1 MQCWAAVETPQI
13 AISRSFVT
21 DFAVRRHP
29 HWKRHSAAPS
39 VTDFPEDGP
48 PPILPQIGTC
58 DGPFRHGL
66 RLFPKIPGFGLAI
79 RRGEGSLAPRFSFFW
94 QAVGAPVPC
103 QKLLSRGNVGRK
115 THQQH
120 NTTPNQTHTMSTAIA
135 EPANQELNDLIDS
148 KFREFREGSIVKG
161 TILEIRPQVVLVDVG
176 YKSEGAIPS
185 NEFEDEEIEI
195 GDEIEVLLEKL
206 ENEEGM
212 VVLSKEKAAHKQNW
226 EKIVKVFQDGG
237 LVRGKV
243 KSVVKGGLTVNVGV
257 EAFLPGSQVDIIPP
271 KDLNEYVGNVYE
283 FKIVKVNDERKNI
296 VLSRREVIEA
306 ERSELRQRF
315 LLTVKIGDKVTG
327 AIKNITDFGAF
338 VDLQG
343 MDGLLHITDMSW
355 GRINHPSELLH
366 IGQSVD
372 VVILDVDREKER
384 VSLGLKQM
392 SENPWEDI
400 ERKYPIGANVRGR
413 VTKLLPY
420 GAFVEIERGVE
431 GLVHVSELSW
441 VKRIT
446 RPSDVLEIGQEIHA
460 VVLGISI
467 EEQKIS
473 LGVRQLEVNPWDE
486 IELRYPVGATI
497 RGPVRNLTAYG
508 AFVELEEGIDGMI
521 HVSDMSW
528 TRKINHP
535 SEVLKKNDEVEA
547 TVLAIDKAN
556 QRVSLGIKQT
566 EEDPWSLIDGRFK
579 VGDLVKGTVAKI
591 ASFGAFISLDG
602 DIDGLIHISQ
612 LSEEHVEKV
621 KDVIKMGEEVE
632 ARVIKVDKVER
643 RIGLSIKAV
652 NYSEEQLKKESASF
666 ESLRPSS
673 EMVGLEQAF
682 NLAAAA
688 SEDWS
693 PGE

>member
-1 MQCWAAVETPQI
+1 M
-13 AISRSFVT
+13 
-21 DFAVRRHP
+21 
-29 HWKRHSAAPS
+29 HW
-39 VTDFPEDGP
+39 
-48 PPILPQIGTC
+48 
-58 DGPFRHGL
+58 
-66 RLFPKIPGFGLAI
+66 
-79 RRGEGSLAPRFSFFW
+79 
-94 QAVGAPVPC
+94 
-103 QKLLSRGNVGRK
+103 GNAGKK
-115 THQQH
+115 TNQT
-120 NTTPNQTHTMSTAIA
+120 NRTPNPINIMSSAIA
-135 EPANQELNDLIDS
+135 EPENKELNELIDS
-148 KFREFREGSIVKG
+148 KFVEFREGSIVKG
-161 TILEIRPQVVLVDVG
+161 TILDIKPQVVMVDIG
-176 YKSEGAIPS
+176 YKSEGAIPI
-185 NEFEDEEIEI
+185 NEFEDEEIEA

-212 VVLSKEKAAHKQNW
+212 VILSKEKAAHKQNW
-226 EKIVKVFQDGG
+226 DKIVKVYHDGG
-237 LVRGKV
+237 LVRGKI

-271 KDLNEYVGNVYE
+271 KDLNEYVGKVFE

-306 ERSELRQRF
+306 ERSEMRQQF
-315 LLTVKIGDKVTG
+315 LQTVKIGDKVTG
-327 AIKNITDFGAF
+327 AVKNITDFGAF

-355 GRINHPSELLH
+355 GRINHPSELLI
-366 IGQSVD
+366 IGQSVE
-372 VVILDVDREKER
+372 VIILDVDREKER

-392 SENPWEDI
+392 TENPWEDI
-400 ERKYPIGANVRGR
+400 ERKFPMGQKVKGQ

-420 GAFVEIERGVE
+420 GAFIEIERGVE

-446 RPSDVLEIGQEIHA
+446 RPSDVLEIGQEIQA

-473 LGVRQLEVNPWDE
+473 LGVRQLEANPWDE

-497 RGPVRNLTAYG
+497 KGPVRNLTAYG

-535 SEVLKKNDEVEA
+535 SEVLNKADEVEA
-547 TVLAIDKAN
+547 LVLAIDKTN

-566 EEDPWSLIDGRFK
+566 ETDPWSLIDDRFK

-591 ASFGAFISLDG
+591 ASFGAFVSLDG

-621 KDVIKMGEEVE
+621 KDIIKVGDEIE

-652 NYSEEQLKKESASF
+652 GYSEEQLEQESASF

-688 SEDWS
+688 SEEWT
-693 PGE
+693 PGAEGEEEKKED

>member
-1 MQCWAAVETPQI
+1 V
-13 AISRSFVT
+13 
-21 DFAVRRHP
+21 
-29 HWKRHSAAPS
+29 S
-39 VTDFPEDGP
+39 VG
-48 PPILPQIGTC
+48 
-58 DGPFRHGL
+58 
-66 RLFPKIPGFGLAI
+66 
-79 RRGEGSLAPRFSFFW
+79 FSFPG
-94 QAVGAPVPC
+94 QLKEENAT
-103 QKLLSRGNVGRK
+103 K
-115 THQQH
+115 QH
-120 NTTPNQTHTMSTAIA
+120 NPKPDKTMAYACA
-135 EPANQELNDLIDS
+135 EPTNQELADLIDS

-161 TILEIRPQVVLVDVG
+161 TILEIRPQVVLVDIG

-206 ENEEGM
+206 ENDEGM

-306 ERSELRQRF
+306 ERSEQRQVF
-315 LLTVKIGDKVTG
+315 LQSVKIGDKVTG

-343 MDGLLHITDMSW
+343 MDGLLHI
-355 GRINHPSELLH
+355 
-366 IGQSVD
+366 GQSVD
-372 VVILDVDREKER
+372 VVILDVDKEKER

-392 SENPWEDI
+392 SDNPWEDI
-400 ERKYPIGANVRGR
+400 ERKYPIGQNVKGR

-420 GAFVEIERGVE
+420 GAFIEIERGVE

-446 RPSDVLEIGQEIHA
+446 RPSDVLEIGQEISA

-473 LGVRQLEVNPWDE
+473 LGVRQLDSNPWDE

-497 RGPVRNLTAYG
+497 KGPVRNLTAYG

-547 TVLAIDKAN
+547 IVLAIDKGN

-566 EEDPWSLIDGRFK
+566 EGDPWSMIDSRFK

-591 ASFGAFISLDG
+591 ASFGAFVSLDG

-612 LSEEHVEKV
+612 LSEDHVEKV
-621 KDVIKMGEEVE
+621 KDIIKVGEEIE

-652 NYSEEQLKKESASF
+652 GYSDEQLKKESASF

-693 PGE
+693 PGQED